1 MKNYITPSYTFT
13 PGASGVGTVDTN
25 IVNFNI
31 KLLVAII
38 NQTRNTIIYASGV
51 SGRGYTNLSGDILTL
66 EFNTTGYNSAD
77 VLQFVYDSTTD
88 YKSFVDTGLTQPL
101 TDTQLRNTP
110 VAVSANPPA
119 ALLTSYTQAGV
130 ITINTILTTLD
141 CSIYRG
147 VSIQCTSMGTTGV
160 VTVESSNDNTTW
172 VATTILT
179 QTGTSAATITAAGLW
194 ILPVSARYVRLRMS
208 TATTAGTTTFSIHQF
223 NDRNQM
229 WLASQPLAAAVVRIG
244 TVGTAGIWYD
254 DSSATLLANA
264 TFTGTSRDLTLTAT
278 ATAWANAATYA
289 QELVVSAESD
299 VTGTLF
305 LEVSRDNTTWQRVKT
320 IATTAVTG
328 GGFYAEIVH
337 KPSWRYARVGYVNGA
352 TNQARFTI
360 NSITKAI

>member
-25 IVNFNI
+25 IVSFNV
-31 KLLVAII
+31 KLLVAIV
-38 NQTRNTIIYASGV
+38 NQTRNTIIYGSGLT
-51 SGRGYTNLSGDILTL
+51 GRGYTNLSGDILTL
-66 EFNTTGYNSAD
+66 EFDTTGHNSGD
-77 VLQFVYDSTTD
+77 VLQFIYDD
-88 YKSFVDTGLTQPL
+88 IEQPL

-110 VAVSANPPA
+110 VPVSANAPA
-119 ALLTSYTQAGV
+119 ALLTSYTQTGV
-130 ITINTILTTLD
+130 IAINTILTTLD

-179 QTGTSAATITAAGLW
+179 PAGASAATITAIGLW
-194 ILPVSARYVRLRMS
+194 TLPVSARYVRLRMS

-229 WLASQPLAAAVVRIG
+229 WLAAQPLAAAVVRIG

-264 TFTGTSRDLTLTAT
+264 TFTGTSRDITLTAT